1 MSAFALAVFKAQA
14 EDAIRM
20 LINRRKSDFF
30 RKTSVGGASLLN
42 SCLHFCSFLGAR
54 RSLRSLHEFSF
65 AHQRVSIL
73 LRKNK
78 KTRAVGLFAIALSL
92 QPLPSLSLSP
102 VAAFGVATIPSAFS
116 NIMLLI

>member
-14 EDAIRM
+14 EDAIKM

-30 RKTSVGGASLLN
+30 IKTSVGALPLKFLPPLL
-42 SCLHFCSFLGAR
+42 FFFLGAR

-102 VAAFGVATIPSAFS
+102 VAAFGVATIPSAF
-116 NIMLLI
+116 